1 MISSMATHYIR
12 NQTENVLQPKKIKK
26 KLNNLY
32 LNLLLIRNN
41 NSEIRIKL
49 AEQVQSSMQ
58 TSWAIL
64 VAFIPSVV
72 IAYFLL
78 NWG

>member
-1 MISSMATHYIR
+1 MATYCIR
-12 NQTENVLQPKKIKK
+12 NQTENVLQPKKIKI

-49 AEQVQSSMQ
+49 AEQVQSSMH
-58 TSWAIL
+58 TSWATL
-64 VAFIPSVV
+64 DAFILSVV
-72 IAYFLL
+72 IANFLL